1 MTIPIALKTKL
12 IELSRHLLPSQRQG
26 FLHNVVQR
34 LDNLALT
41 YPRTVIYGAAGYCV
55 GQIID
60 AITGLPAGLPGLLS
74 GGLFGLHRDIHCDHI
89 QTEVSR
95 VIGEELRRHREFEI

>member
-1 MTIPIALKTKL
+1 MTIPLSLKQRL
-12 IELSRHLLPSQRQG
+12 LELARQLDPASRQG

-55 GQIID
+55 GQIVD
-60 AITGLPAGLPGLLS
+60 AITGLPAGLPGLLA

-89 QTEVSR
+89 QAEVNR
-95 VIGEELRRHREFEI
+95 VIGEELRRHCDFQV